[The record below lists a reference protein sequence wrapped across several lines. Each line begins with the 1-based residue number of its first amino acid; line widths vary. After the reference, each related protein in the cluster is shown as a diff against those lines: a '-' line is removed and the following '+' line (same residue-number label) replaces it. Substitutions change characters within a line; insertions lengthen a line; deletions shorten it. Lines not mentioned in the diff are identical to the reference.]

1 MTPLPT
7 ELFSDDLEAIA
18 IKLARHPDMVRATFQ
33 NPRFELRQFLVEDRV
48 VLGYVW
54 EQTESRLMLGF
65 PMCLRRSP
73 SGGVA
78 ALQAYPAR
86 VVTLTR
92 SKLEAEWVPD
102 PLDSYIFL
110 AASSSMSGRFPE
122 FFTADRMVN
131 IANCMRAL
139 EATEEVSGTLGGS
152 RPKVFSGGNVENMD
166 DAVSLTE
173 RMIAQRQSGEG
184 EVGEGEVR
192 DSEPQEALNPQDVAS
207 LKEAF
212 HKALAED
219 GPSENSE
226 PEEELSG
233 RASRR
238 RIKAPTLH

>member
-1 MTPLPT
+1 MATLPT
-7 ELFSDDLEAIA
+7 ELFADDLEAIA

-54 EQTESRLMLGF
+54 EQTESRLMIGF
-65 PMCLRRSP
+65 PMRLRRSP

-78 ALQAYPAR
+78 VLQAYPAR
-86 VVTLTR
+86 VVTLSR
-92 SKLEAEWVPD
+92 SSLEAEWVPD

-122 FFTADRMVN
+122 FFTADRMAN

-139 EATEEVSGTLGGS
+139 EATEEVSGTLGGA
-152 RPKVFSGGNVENMD
+152 RPKVIAGGNVEDMD

-173 RMIAQRQSGEG
+173 GMIAQRRQGSGEDG
-184 EVGEGEVR
+184 SAGGPE
-192 DSEPQEALNPQDVAS
+192 SEEALNPGDVES
-207 LKEAF
+207 LKQAF
-212 HKALAED
+212 RKALTED